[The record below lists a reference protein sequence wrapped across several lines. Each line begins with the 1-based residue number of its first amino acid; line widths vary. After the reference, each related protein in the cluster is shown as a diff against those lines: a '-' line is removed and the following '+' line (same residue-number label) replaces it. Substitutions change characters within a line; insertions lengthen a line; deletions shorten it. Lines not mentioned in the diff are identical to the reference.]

1 MFLINPTLSWAT
13 GKGTA
18 TVPIAFAG
26 VKKKQITQVK
36 TSTLSIMQQVLS
48 TKYKGIPLT
57 LGFAQVWL
65 DGSTIGKLQIQ
76 AVVRAGQTS
85 LNILS

>member
-1 MFLINPTLSWAT
+1 L
-13 GKGTA
+13 
-18 TVPIAFAG
+18 
-26 VKKKQITQVK
+26 
-36 TSTLSIMQQVLS
+36 QQLFYLLQP
-48 TKYKGIPLT
+48 KPYRLQLT